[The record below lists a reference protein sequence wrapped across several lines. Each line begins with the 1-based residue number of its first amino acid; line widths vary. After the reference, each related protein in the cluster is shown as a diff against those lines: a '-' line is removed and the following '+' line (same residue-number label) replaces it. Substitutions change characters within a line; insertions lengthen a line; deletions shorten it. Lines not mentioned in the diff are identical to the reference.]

1 MKTLISL
8 RAKRKRKYYKT
19 DRSYLGAVFD
29 NNKEWLQK
37 MATYKPT
44 RATLRKSFIDLAMEK
59 VKEGRTARQAA
70 NILASSA
77 AFAGKGYRGKIN
89 IYNVIMNDKKL
100 YKKFKE
106 ETGIRKKS
114 DFDLEKFNWTYTDN
128 GYYTYDNVIVDVSN
142 SPYRVVI
149 RRKDKGLERIYE
161 DVF

>member
-1 MKTLISL
+1 MKTLIRLKASKPRKAYKSD
-8 RAKRKRKYYKT
+8 RAYLEAVYRK
-19 DRSYLGAVFD
+19 
-29 NNKEWLQK
+29 NKEWINK
-37 MATYKPT
+37 MANYKPNVSMK
-44 RATLRKSFIDLAMEK
+44 RSFVNSAMEY
-59 VKEGRTARQAA
+59 VEQGNTAIQAA
-70 NILASSA
+70 NKLASSA

-114 DFDLEKFNWTYTDN
+114 DFDLEKFNWTYADN

-149 RRKDKGLERIYE
+149 RRKDKGLDRVIE
-161 DVF
+161 DDIF